1 MYFTGLGASVSIF
14 VSIVTLTFLISNMHV
29 MINYKG
35 TTISTSIGD
44 GALTYNDT
52 VTSQDGFR
60 IAIGIDPGYGAPN
73 IYDYLE
79 LQVNVFAGDYTVDPI
94 VESDTRYE
102 LHNCTEEDYK

>member
-1 MYFTGLGASVSIF
+1 MYNTGLGASMTIF
-14 VSIVTLTFLISNMHV
+14 VSVITLTFLISNMHV

-35 TTISTSIGD
+35 STISTSISD

-60 IAIGIDPGYGAPN
+60 IAIGIDPGYGAEN

-79 LQVNVFAGDYTVDPI
+79 IEVNVFAGDYTGDPI
-94 VESDTRYE
+94 IEKDIKYE
-102 LHNCTEEDYK
+102 LYNCTEEDYK